1 MPQHYGAFSGSD
13 IMDGRSA
20 QLMRPLMFA
29 YLRARE
35 PGNPNAVREG
45 EFNIAS
51 RRSAPM
57 GRYGSLAS
65 QTMGISGRRPGAGPM
80 VGGGPPDMGTSYT
93 QLGGPGGYPVPPAAV
108 TGGGA
113 GPMAGGPGGPVPGWA
128 SALERRGVTGLVD
141 RVRGIPDM
149 PWSRPGGPWSADDPF
164 KDAKNLQD
172 PIRGMIRTGGLEG
185 VFRPDYLTELMRKR
199 VLRNAGALRSRAG
212 ILSQLAGLDP
222 MQARSAMVGADIA
235 ANAGT
240 VGALNEAE
248 MADAENYRNMI
259 RDLLYR
265 ERYGVEAPAEAAN
278 INRRWEEEMQGGG
291 FGDFLGGVAGLGLGG
306 LTGSGLG
313 AGAVRSF
320 L

>member
-13 IMDGRSA
+13 IMDGRYA
-20 QLMRPLMFA
+20 QLMRP
-29 YLRARE
+29 R
-35 PGNPNAVREG
+35 P
-45 EFNIAS
+45 
-51 RRSAPM
+51 APM

-65 QTMGISGRRPGAGPM
+65 QAMGISGRRPGAGPM

-113 GPMAGGPGGPVPGWA
+113 GPMAGGSGGPVPGWA
-128 SALERRGVTGLVD
+128 SALERRGVAGLVD

-149 PWSRPGGPWSADDPF
+149 PWSRSPGGPWSADDPF